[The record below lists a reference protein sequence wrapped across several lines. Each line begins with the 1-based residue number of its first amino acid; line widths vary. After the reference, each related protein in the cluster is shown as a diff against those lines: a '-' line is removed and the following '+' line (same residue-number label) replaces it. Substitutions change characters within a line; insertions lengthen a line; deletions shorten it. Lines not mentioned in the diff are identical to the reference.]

1 MNGPSGNR
9 DLGNLWPTID
19 NDDGSAYFSAEVR
32 MAEERH
38 KQRAGV
44 GEPEAE
50 RQRERETEYSSYCV
64 ARSCVQLK
72 KEKKHSKL

>member
-44 GEPEAE
+44 GEREAE
-50 RQRERETEYSSYCV
+50 RQRERE
-64 ARSCVQLK
+64 RVQLVLCR
-72 KEKKHSKL
+72 EKLCSIEEGEKTQ